1 MPWATVYFLNR
12 FEYVK
17 GSYWFDIYRLHMFGL
32 SVLVHAHE
40 SIYLKPILR
49 LFGFFFPQSD
59 ISVWVRLRLT
69 IMREK
74 INPCL
79 QQRDKRHALSY
90 HQKHQMVCDY
100 TKKRQNS

>member
-49 LFGFFFPQSD
+49 LFGFFFPLPDTIRLGTSETDYNERKNQS
-59 ISVWVRLRLT
+59 VPT
-69 IMREK
+69 TTGQAA
-74 INPCL
+74 CL
-79 QQRDKRHALSY
+79 VLSSEAP
-90 HQKHQMVCDY
+90 DGL
-100 TKKRQNS
+100 